1 MTNNLFENPDW
12 RLLRYFSIIAE
23 EGSMRRAAERLFMT
37 QPPLSRHMKRLEEML
52 GVRLFTR
59 HSKGLTLTSQG
70 QAVLLIARP
79 VLQAQDAAGVN
90 LRTLGQRAAKA
101 GAPLTVGLST
111 AFEQGVFAGFARHM
125 QAQWHGPVQFVRH
138 SSPQLARAVAQGK
151 LNAALVALPIDA
163 PTLRVSPLPYAEP
176 LLAALPVAWAQD
188 NKKRGHKRMGLKS
201 MNGRALF
208 WFRREANPAFFDHM
222 RGLFAHVGFTPEYI
236 EEPEEYDVL
245 LARIAQGE
253 GMGLLPRSFSAIG
266 RQGVVFQPLE
276 EENLLQM
283 HLGLLLPAQDIDRDV
298 GITSRQ
304 SAASQ
309 LQELLTATAQHLGA
323 KAMP

>member
-79 VLQAQDAAGVN
+79 VLQAQDAAGKK

-111 AFEQGVFAGFARHM
+111 AFEQGGFAGFARHM

-151 LNAALVALPIDA
+151 LNAALVALPLDA
-163 PTLRVSPLPYAEP
+163 PALRVSPLPYAEP
-176 LLAALPVAWAQD
+176 LLAALPVAWTQD
-188 NKKRGHKRMGLKS
+188 NKKHGHKRMGLKS

-208 WFRREANPAFFDHM
+208 
-222 RGLFAHVGFTPEYI
+222 
-236 EEPEEYDVL
+236 
-245 LARIAQGE
+245 
-253 GMGLLPRSFSAIG
+253 
-266 RQGVVFQPLE
+266 
-276 EENLLQM
+276 
-283 HLGLLLPAQDIDRDV
+283 
-298 GITSRQ
+298 
-304 SAASQ
+304 
-309 LQELLTATAQHLGA
+309 
-323 KAMP
+323 